1 MTQFTVPSK
10 ASEHALALQVHP
22 FGRVVVAVFATL
34 TLPLPSQSKHPAPF
48 LSAHESA
55 WYD

>member
-1 MTQFTVPSK
+1 MAQFTVPSE

-48 LSAHESA
+48 LSTHESA

>member
-1 MTQFTVPSK
+1 MALFTIPRK
-10 ASEHALALQVHP
+10 ASEHALEFQVHP

-34 TLPLPSQSKHPAPF
+34 TLPLASQSTHPAPF

-55 WYD
+55 WYG